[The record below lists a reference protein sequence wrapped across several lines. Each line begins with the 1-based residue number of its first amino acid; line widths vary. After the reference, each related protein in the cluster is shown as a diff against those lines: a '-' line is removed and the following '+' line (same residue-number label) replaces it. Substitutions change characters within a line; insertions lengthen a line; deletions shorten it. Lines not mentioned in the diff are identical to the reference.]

1 MLKLIYV
8 RFFSIKAPYF
18 RQLINLRR
26 LIYLIQ
32 MADTFIDTEKK
43 ILASGIEMKYLSEEH
58 IFRKGQKAEFVF
70 FLKEGSLLFDW
81 PSDKTK
87 SRIINLPC
95 FVGIEEAMDG
105 KSYSCSMKTL
115 VDCKFLVFERKYF
128 LMLMNEFEAAT
139 PYFLQKIKDFN
150 ILSS

>member
-1 MLKLIYV
+1 M
-8 RFFSIKAPYF
+8 KASYF
-18 RQLINLRR
+18 RQLINLKRW
-26 LIYLIQ
+26 IDSIQ
-32 MADTFIDTEKK
+32 MRYIENK
-43 ILASGIEMKYLSEEH
+43 ILASGIEMKYLSEEY

-81 PSDKTK
+81 PLDETRSKV
-87 SRIINLPC
+87 INLPC
-95 FVGIEEAMDG
+95 FIGIEEAMEG
-105 KSYSCSMKTL
+105 KNYSCSMKTL

-139 PYFLQKIKDFN
+139 PYFLQKKEDFN

>member
-1 MLKLIYV
+1 MLKLMYV

-18 RQLINLRR
+18 RQPINLKR

-32 MADTFIDTEKK
+32 MIDTEKK

-81 PSDKTK
+81 PSEKTK
-87 SRIINLPC
+87 SKIINLPC
-95 FVGIEEAMDG
+95 FIGIEEAMDG
-105 KSYSCSMKTL
+105 KNYSYSVKTL
-115 VDCKFLVFERKYF
+115 VECKFLVFERKYF
-128 LMLMNEFEAAT
+128 LMLMNEFEIARI
-139 PYFLQKIKDFN
+139 YFMKKIEDFN

>member
-1 MLKLIYV
+1 MLKLMYV
-8 RFFSIKAPYF
+8 RFFSIKALYF
-18 RQLINLRR
+18 RQPINLKR

-32 MADTFIDTEKK
+32 MIDTEKK

-81 PSDKTK
+81 PSEKTK

-95 FVGIEEAMDG
+95 FIGIEEAMDG
-105 KSYSCSMKTL
+105 KNYSYSVKTL
-115 VDCKFLVFERKYF
+115 VECKFLVFERKYF
-128 LMLMNEFEAAT
+128 LMLMNEFEIARI
-139 PYFLQKIKDFN
+139 YFMKKIEDFN
-150 ILSS
+150 TLSS

>member
-1 MLKLIYV
+1 M
-8 RFFSIKAPYF
+8 KASYF
-18 RQLINLRR
+18 RQLINLKRW
-26 LIYLIQ
+26 IDSIQ
-32 MADTFIDTEKK
+32 MRYIENK
-43 ILASGIEMKYLSEEH
+43 ILASGIEMKYLSEEY

-81 PSDKTK
+81 PLDETRSKV
-87 SRIINLPC
+87 INLPC
-95 FVGIEEAMDG
+95 FIGIEEAMDG
-105 KSYSCSMKTL
+105 KNYSCSMKTM

-139 PYFLQKIKDFN
+139 PYFLQKKEDFN

>member
-1 MLKLIYV
+1 M
-8 RFFSIKAPYF
+8 KAPYF
-18 RQLINLRR
+18 RQLINLKRW
-26 LIYLIQ
+26 IDSIQ
-32 MADTFIDTEKK
+32 MRYIENK
-43 ILASGIEMKYLSEEH
+43 ILASGIEMKYLSEEY

-81 PSDKTK
+81 PLDETRSKV
-87 SRIINLPC
+87 INLPC
-95 FVGIEEAMDG
+95 FIGIEEAMDG
-105 KSYSCSMKTL
+105 KNYSCSMKTM

-139 PYFLQKIKDFN
+139 PYFLQKKEDFN

>member
-1 MLKLIYV
+1 MYLNFLIHLK
-8 RFFSIKAPYF
+8 
-18 RQLINLRR
+18 R

-32 MADTFIDTEKK
+32 MIDTEKK

-81 PSDKTK
+81 PSEKTK

-95 FVGIEEAMDG
+95 FIGIEEAMDG
-105 KSYSCSMKTL
+105 KNYSYSVKTL
-115 VDCKFLVFERKYF
+115 VECKFLVFERKYF
-128 LMLMNEFEAAT
+128 LMLMNEFEIARV
-139 PYFLQKIKDFN
+139 YFMKKIEDFN
-150 ILSS
+150 TLSS

>member
-1 MLKLIYV
+1 MLKLMYV
-8 RFFSIKAPYF
+8 RFLSIKAPYF
-18 RQLINLRR
+18 RQSINLKR

-32 MADTFIDTEKK
+32 MIDTEKK

-81 PSDKTK
+81 PSEKTK

-95 FVGIEEAMDG
+95 FIGIEEAMDG
-105 KSYSCSMKTL
+105 KNYSYSVKTL
-115 VDCKFLVFERKYF
+115 VECKFLVFERKYF

-139 PYFLQKIKDFN
+139 PYFLQKIEDFN

>member
-1 MLKLIYV
+1 MLKLMYV

-18 RQLINLRR
+18 RQPINLKR

-32 MADTFIDTEKK
+32 MIDTEKK

-81 PSDKTK
+81 PLDETRSKV
-87 SRIINLPC
+87 INLPC
-95 FVGIEEAMDG
+95 FIGIEEAMDG
-105 KSYSCSMKTL
+105 KNYSYSVKTL
-115 VDCKFLVFERKYF
+115 VECKFLVFERKYF

-139 PYFLQKIKDFN
+139 PYFLQKIEDFN

>member
-1 MLKLIYV
+1 MRYIE
-8 RFFSIKAPYF
+8 
-18 RQLINLRR
+18 N
-26 LIYLIQ
+26 
-32 MADTFIDTEKK
+32 K
-43 ILASGIEMKYLSEEH
+43 ILASGIEMKYLSEEY

-81 PSDKTK
+81 PLDETRSKV
-87 SRIINLPC
+87 INLPC
-95 FVGIEEAMDG
+95 FIGIEEAMDG
-105 KSYSCSMKTL
+105 KNYVCSMKTL

-139 PYFLQKIKDFN
+139 PYFLQKKEDFN

>member
-1 MLKLIYV
+1 MLKLMYV

-18 RQLINLRR
+18 RQPINLKR

-32 MADTFIDTEKK
+32 MIDTEKK

-58 IFRKGQKAEFVF
+58 IFRKGQKAEFIF

-81 PSDKTK
+81 PSEKTK

-95 FVGIEEAMDG
+95 FIGIEEAMDG
-105 KSYSCSMKTL
+105 KNYSYSVKTL
-115 VDCKFLVFERKYF
+115 VECKFLVFERKYF

-139 PYFLQKIKDFN
+139 PYSLQKIEDFN

>member
-1 MLKLIYV
+1 MLKLMYV

-18 RQLINLRR
+18 RQPINLKR

-32 MADTFIDTEKK
+32 MIDTEKK

-81 PSDKTK
+81 PSEKTK

-95 FVGIEEAMDG
+95 FIGIEEAMDG
-105 KSYSCSMKTL
+105 KNYSYSVKTL
-115 VDCKFLVFERKYF
+115 VECKFLVFERKYF
-128 LMLMNEFEAAT
+128 LMLMNEFEIARI
-139 PYFLQKIKDFN
+139 YFMKKIEDFN
-150 ILSS
+150 TLSS

>member
-1 MLKLIYV
+1 MYV
-8 RFFSIKAPYF
+8 RFLSIKAPYF

-32 MADTFIDTEKK
+32 MADTFTETEKK

-70 FLKEGSLLFDW
+70 FLKEGSLLIDW
-81 PSDKTK
+81 VLDKKK
-87 SRIINLPC
+87 SRIINIPC
-95 FVGIEEAMDG
+95 FIGIEEAIDG
-105 KSYSCSMKTL
+105 KKYSYSIQTL
-115 VDCKFLVFERKYF
+115 IDCKFLVFERNYF
-128 LMLMNEFEAAT
+128 LMLMNEFEVAM
-139 PYFLQKIKDFN
+139 PYFLQKIEDFN

>member
-1 MLKLIYV
+1 
-8 RFFSIKAPYF
+8 
-18 RQLINLRR
+18 
-26 LIYLIQ
+26 
-32 MADTFIDTEKK
+32 MADTFRDTEKK
-43 ILASGIEMKYLSEEH
+43 ILASGIEMKYLSEEY

-70 FLKEGSLLFDW
+70 YFKEGSLLMDW
-81 PSDKTK
+81 PLEKTK

-95 FVGIEEAMDG
+95 FIGIEEAMEG
-105 KSYSCSMKTL
+105 KNYSCSMETL

-139 PYFLQKIKDFN
+139 PYFLQKKEDFN

>member
-32 MADTFIDTEKK
+32 MIDTEKK

-58 IFRKGQKAEFVF
+58 IFRKGQKAEFIF

-81 PSDKTK
+81 PSEKTK

-95 FVGIEEAMDG
+95 FIGIEEAMDG
-105 KSYSCSMKTL
+105 KNYSYSVKTL

-128 LMLMNEFEAAT
+128 LMLMNEFEIARV
-139 PYFLQKIKDFN
+139 YFMKKIEDFN

>member
-1 MLKLIYV
+1 M
-8 RFFSIKAPYF
+8 KAPYF
-18 RQLINLRR
+18 RQLINLKRW
-26 LIYLIQ
+26 IDSIQ
-32 MADTFIDTEKK
+32 MRYIENK
-43 ILASGIEMKYLSEEH
+43 ILASGIEMKYLSEEY

-81 PSDKTK
+81 PLDETRSKV
-87 SRIINLPC
+87 INLPC
-95 FVGIEEAMDG
+95 FIGIEEALDG
-105 KSYSCSMKTL
+105 KNYSCSMKTM

-139 PYFLQKIKDFN
+139 PYFLQKKEDFN